1 MFHRVAR
8 LQFVR
13 CNLRHLDSIQDR
25 PNPDVGQGVH
35 RFHDMSNTQ
44 FHLTKLMLYLKYDC
58 FVLLANV
65 HTPS

>member
-13 CNLRHLDSIQDR
+13 CNLRHLDSTQDR
-25 PNPDVGQGVH
+25 LNPDVGQGVH

-44 FHLTKLMLYLKYDC
+44 FHLTKLMNL
-58 FVLLANV
+58 FLLN
-65 HTPS
+65 HFIMN